1 MFKPTNPKLD
11 MLLAK
16 IKETKNKQNEL
27 DVELTELPWIYSE
40 LEDLEKEIAEID
52 KKVESLEKQKKIKK

>member
-27 DVELTELPWIYSE
+27 DVELTELLGYIVSWRI
-40 LEDLEKEIAEID
+40 
-52 KKVESLEKQKKIKK
+52 